1 MSVSESGESSIPTV
15 PELLTALS
23 SPSEEVREESLALL
37 AEMVTES
44 YGDTGEALGKLVR
57 DNDGISQLAWLLMDP
72 NQTVRLQA
80 LHVLGNLGSNSVDRN
95 SALTKAALLQSG
107 AQRAIFAQL
116 DSADEQTVVL
126 TCATLQNLCHE
137 PAWSEVAAQ
146 HGLVPKL
153 EQLALRTDPMVV
165 RYASGALRNIL
176 ATQEATNVEL
186 SQEAAEAIG
195 RRQHEAK
202 LEELRVRVA
211 TRRISQAVLRI
222 PAGARLRRI
231 VLHER
236 GTSSRAAWEN
246 ALRSVLASTP
256 QTSPERHSPRK
267 AAPPA
272 SGSPERHPPRKATPP
287 ASGSPERHSPRKAT
301 PPASGSPERHSPRK
315 ATPPASPQR
324 ELAGTSHVEDVEDNE
339 EEAGDGETGGGDE
352 AELRSMVATLVDQQR
367 VIMRELAEAREEQR
381 MAAAQARDADLRRKT
396 FRELMEGATA
406 AEGLQHT
413 ARKQLFVPKH
423 SIGSEAETA
432 DEDAISA
439 EAGRRRMQASPK
451 PPALPSTPT
460 TSAAVG
466 DEAAEGAATEGAA
479 TGSAATKARI
489 RTADLLASLP
499 RAEPQEQPSPRALL
513 RLDAFVDAFC
523 PFVQHPETAPRR

>member
-44 YGDTGEALGKLVR
+44 YGGTGEALGKLVR

-236 GTSSRAAWEN
+236 GTSSR
-246 ALRSVLASTP
+246 
-256 QTSPERHSPRK
+256 
-267 AAPPA
+267 
-272 SGSPERHPPRKATPP
+272 
-287 ASGSPERHSPRKAT
+287 
-301 PPASGSPERHSPRK
+301 
-315 ATPPASPQR
+315 
-324 ELAGTSHVEDVEDNE
+324 D
-339 EEAGDGETGGGDE
+339 
-352 AELRSMVATLVDQQR
+352 
-367 VIMRELAEAREEQR
+367 
-381 MAAAQARDADLRRKT
+381 
-396 FRELMEGATA
+396 
-406 AEGLQHT
+406 
-413 ARKQLFVPKH
+413 
-423 SIGSEAETA
+423 
-432 DEDAISA
+432 
-439 EAGRRRMQASPK
+439 
-451 PPALPSTPT
+451 PS
-460 TSAAVG
+460 SRNIF
-466 DEAAEGAATEGAA
+466 
-479 TGSAATKARI
+479 S
-489 RTADLLASLP
+489 S
-499 RAEPQEQPSPRALL
+499 
-513 RLDAFVDAFC
+513 F
-523 PFVQHPETAPRR
+523 